1 MWWIESNRFSPL
13 TRQPLSNKPMLCCE
27 CALASSGKKAPPLA
41 KVLVTTR
48 HLSNTSERD
57 NIILKIEKPPGR
69 NRKGS
74 SSTGMFEVF
83 IGTTRY
89 NKEKRLQIGL
99 WFASKALCT
108 NYTRT
113 CRHAGKKANQ
123 TRNDQAAGSYRCKGL
138 FVKKITH
145 KKQINCIVQLL
156 DQAAAQQRQR
166 KQQQLFPDGALCQ
179 VTCALCNLFQISHS
193 PCCLVRERAVC
204 Y

>member
-89 NKEKRLQIGL
+89 NKEKGCKSAFDLRPKLCALTTPVPADMPVKKPTRHVMIKL
-99 WFASKALCT
+99 LAPTAAKASLLRKLPTKSKSTVCT
-108 NYTRT
+108 I
-113 CRHAGKKANQ
+113 
-123 TRNDQAAGSYRCKGL
+123 AGSSC
-138 FVKKITH
+138 
-145 KKQINCIVQLL
+145 CPA
-156 DQAAAQQRQR
+156 AAAQ
-166 KQQQLFPDGALCQ
+166 
-179 VTCALCNLFQISHS
+179 TT
-193 PCCLVRERAVC
+193 AVVSRWC
-204 Y
+204 PLSGHVCSL